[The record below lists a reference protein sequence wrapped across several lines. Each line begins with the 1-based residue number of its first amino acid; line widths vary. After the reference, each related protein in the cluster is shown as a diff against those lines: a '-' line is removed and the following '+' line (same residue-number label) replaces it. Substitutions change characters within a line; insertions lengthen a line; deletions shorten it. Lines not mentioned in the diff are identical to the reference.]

1 MSKANLRLPKG
12 NHEEGEINQEFGMNI
27 HTLLYIYIYIYFFF
41 FYIYIYIKQITNKDL
56 LYSTGN
62 STQYSMITYIRKET
76 EKE

>member
-12 NHEEGEINQEFGMNI
+12 NNEEGEINQEFGMNI
-27 HTLLYIYIYIYFFF
+27 HTLLYIYI
-41 FYIYIYIKQITNKDL
+41 KQITNEDL